1 MLQDGREIQEEYERT
16 DLDVI
21 ERGEGDPPGRVAG
34 MLATD
39 GEASDGDILD
49 IDGAQIP
56 KRAPLL
62 FGHQDWSG
70 DRNLGSWE
78 RFEKTN
84 AGKAGKLG
92 GKGIRGFG
100 QIELGGTGEPQ
111 AWRDDI
117 AHMIERRHIGALSV
131 RWSPVGDPIRRVNLP
146 SDHPAF
152 VDSQTATGNKRWGLF
167 FPKWRLLEGSVVT
180 LGADPAALIGRMRDS
195 KGDVRRNWRST
206 INHTLADTRGTKDL
220 VAVQL
225 PNGEVAYTER
235 AIYDALLELANERMN
250 TALDLHEELHD
261 QAIQLA
267 LGAEPRVKIAEEP
280 ITPGK
285 DDDVPEKE
293 EPTGSN
299 QSALEFDAR
308 ELTFPTAVEALTQG
322 LLDALAESDE
332 RWDKSV
338 QELVGAFTGK
348 Q

>member
-1 MLQDGREIQEEYERT
+1 MLQDGRDIGTEFERT

-49 IDGAQIP
+49 IDGGQIP

-78 RFEKTN
+78 RFEKSETSKN
-84 AGKAGKLG
+84 GKLG

-100 QIELGGTGEPQ
+100 QIELGGSGESQ

-117 AHMIERRHIGALSV
+117 AHMIERKHIGSLSV
-131 RWSPVGDPIRRVNLP
+131 RWSAVGDPIRRVNLP

-152 VDSQTATGNKRWGLF
+152 VDSNTATGNKRWGLF

-180 LGADPAALIGRMRDS
+180 LGADPAALIGRMRES
-195 KGDVRRNWRST
+195 TGEVRSNWRST
-206 INHTLADTRGTKDL
+206 INRALTDHQGTKDL

-225 PNGEVAYTER
+225 PSGEVAYTER
-235 AIYDALLELANERMN
+235 AIYDAMLELANERMN
-250 TALDLHEELHD
+250 TALDLHEELHE
-261 QAIQLA
+261 QTIQLA
-267 LGAEPRVKIAEEP
+267 LGAEPRKET

-285 DDDVPEKE
+285 VDDVPGKE
-293 EPTGSN
+293 EPTGNSR
-299 QSALEFDAR
+299 SALELDTR
-308 ELTFPTAVEALTQG
+308 ELEFPTAVEALTQG
-322 LLDALAESDE
+322 LLEALAKSDE
-332 RWDKSV
+332 RWDKGV
-338 QELVGAFTGK
+338 QELVSTFTGK
-348 Q
+348 R

>member
-1 MLQDGREIQEEYERT
+1 MLQEGRELATEYERIE
-16 DLDVI
+16 LDVI
-21 ERGEGDPPGRVAG
+21 ERAEGDPPGHVAG

-49 IDGAQIP
+49 IDGGQIP

-78 RFEKTN
+78 RFEKTTTT
-84 AGKAGKLG
+84 KAGKLG
-92 GKGIRGFG
+92 SKGVRGFG
-100 QIELGGTGEPQ
+100 QIELGGSGEPQ

-117 AHMIERRHIGALSV
+117 AHMIDRKHIGALSV

-146 SDHPAF
+146 SDHAAF
-152 VDSQTATGNKRWGLF
+152 VDANTATGNKRWGLF

-180 LGADPAALIGRMRDS
+180 LGADPAALIGRMRES
-195 KGDVRRNWRST
+195 KGEVRSNWRAT
-206 INHTLADTRGTKDL
+206 INRTFTECQGSKDL

-225 PNGEVAYTER
+225 PGGEVAYTER

-250 TALDLHEELHD
+250 LALDLHEELHEETL
-261 QAIQLA
+261 QLA
-267 LGAEPRVKIAEEP
+267 LGAEPRMKTAET
-280 ITPGK
+280 ISPGK
-285 DDDVPEKE
+285 VDDVPDKT
-293 EPTGSN
+293 EPSGDT
-299 QSALEFDAR
+299 QSVLELDTR
-308 ELTFPTAVEALTQG
+308 ELEFPTAVEALTKV

-332 RWDKSV
+332 RWDKDV
-338 QELVGAFTGK
+338 QKLLSAHMGR

>member
-1 MLQDGREIQEEYERT
+1 MLQDGREIQAEYERT

-21 ERGEGDPPGRVAG
+21 ERGEGDPAGHVAG
-34 MLATD
+34 LLATD

-49 IDGAQIP
+49 IDGGQIP

-78 RFEKTN
+78 RFEKTQ
-84 AGKAGKLG
+84 AGKDGKLG

-100 QIELGGTGEPQ
+100 QIELGGAGEPQ

-117 AHMIERRHIGALSV
+117 AHMIERKHIGALSV

-146 SDHPAF
+146 SDHVAF

-195 KGDVRRNWRST
+195 EGDVRRNWRAA
-206 INHTLADTRGTKDL
+206 INSALTEQQGTKDL

-225 PNGEVAYTER
+225 PNDELAYTER

-250 TALDLHEELHD
+250 IALDLYEELHD
-261 QAIQLA
+261 QTIQLA
-267 LGAEPRVKIAEEP
+267 LGAEPRAKIEEET

-285 DDDVPEKE
+285 VDDVPEKK
-293 EPTGSN
+293 EPAGDSR
-299 QSALEFDAR
+299 SALELDVR
-308 ELTFPTAVEALTQG
+308 ELELPTAVDALTQG
-322 LLDALAESDE
+322 LLEALAQSDE
-332 RWDKSV
+332 RWDKGV
-338 QELVGAFTGK
+338 RELVSAFTGK